1 MGAEYYVAQVA
12 LSHFG
17 KAVPSDQP
25 EICAKGSPGFSRASL
40 GLFDELDV
48 PKGMELPEGTDFGST
63 VTVSALGILL

>member
-17 KAVPSDQP
+17 KGVPSDP
-25 EICAKGSPGFSRASL
+25 SGICPKGSPGFSRASL

-48 PKGMELPEGTDFGST
+48 PKGMELPEGTDLGSAM
-63 VTVSALGILL
+63 TVSALGILL

>member
-12 LSHFG
+12 LSHFR

-25 EICAKGSPGFSRASL
+25 EICAKGSPGFSRESL

-48 PKGMELPEGTDFGST
+48 PKGMELPEGTDFGSA
-63 VTVSALGILL
+63 VTVSALWILL